1 MCSIITNNY
10 KINNNQKIYIDL
22 IKKKLKSNIDN
33 PKLKIENITIENNNN
48 TIKKLYI
55 IQDGYLI
62 AGTKQRVAKLFIKKL
77 IKENKEIDTLL
88 YAGASNG
95 FGIVATAYAAYKLGL
110 KSEVFLSNEDFK
122 NKDLINTRQINTL
135 LALNSKITLCKSFSE
150 AREAEYKTS
159 NDPIKKFQL
168 PNYYIVPMGLN
179 DDNRIMVELL
189 SKQIKKA
196 SICTIMEKN
205 NNLRIWLVAGSGGI
219 AMSILKAF
227 PNAKLFLYLTGS
239 GRYRKIVNE
248 WGRKEKNVTIL
259 DNDKVLNESNINKK
273 NRSKYYSSVKNYDDM
288 IWPYVKKYGKD
299 GDFIWNVSS
308 DDYLYL

>member
-1 MCSIITNNY
+1 
-10 KINNNQKIYIDL
+10 
-22 IKKKLKSNIDN
+22 
-33 PKLKIENITIENNNN
+33 
-48 TIKKLYI
+48 
-55 IQDGYLI
+55 
-62 AGTKQRVAKLFIKKL
+62 
-77 IKENKEIDTLL
+77 
-88 YAGASNG
+88 
-95 FGIVATAYAAYKLGL
+95 
-110 KSEVFLSNEDFK
+110 
-122 NKDLINTRQINTL
+122 
-135 LALNSKITLCKSFSE
+135 
-150 AREAEYKTS
+150 
-159 NDPIKKFQL
+159 
-168 PNYYIVPMGLN
+168 
-179 DDNRIMVELL
+179 
-189 SKQIKKA
+189 
-196 SICTIMEKN
+196 MEKN